1 MIAAVDCMEM
11 RNSVD
16 VKLVEFKT
24 SDGLMLSG
32 LLSVPKRR
40 PKVGVIHV
48 HGIFSSFYRSRLAKA
63 FARDFAKKGVAL
75 LNIETRGSSTMM
87 GFAKGSGSK
96 LRYFNMGGGV
106 EKFEDCVKDVDAAV
120 RFMKRLGIKR
130 IYLEGISTG
139 AQKITYYAWK
149 RPGKVRGVILLGAVD
164 DYNLRRKE
172 LGRKFRKAVALARA
186 ISKKDPTGLLPPSY
200 LGVHLTARRFLSFAD
215 PKNPEAR
222 LFNYDR
228 PRLSELASLKIPVL
242 SIFGSRE
249 QHAIKPPREM
259 NSIIAMNCSS
269 RLSRQLLIKGAN
281 HSFHGKAEEAGLSIL
296 GWIAYVEGERR

>member
-1 MIAAVDCMEM
+1 M
-11 RNSVD
+11 RNSID

-24 SDGLMLSG
+24 SDGLTLSG
-32 LLSVPKRR
+32 LLSAPKR
-40 PKVGVIHV
+40 PTVGVIHV
-48 HGIFSSFYRSRLAKA
+48 HGIFSSFYRSRLAKS
-63 FARDFAKKGVAL
+63 FANDFTKKGVAF

-87 GFAKGSGSK
+87 GFAKGSGSR
-96 LRYFNMGGGV
+96 LRYVNLGGGV
-106 EKFEDCVKDVDAAV
+106 EKFEDCVKDIDAAV
-120 RFMKRLGIKR
+120 RFMKRQGVR
-130 IYLEGISTG
+130 RVYLEGISTG

-149 RPGKVRGVILLGAVD
+149 HPGKVRGIILLGAVD

-172 LGRKFRKAVALARA
+172 LGRKFGSAVALARA
-186 ISKKDPTGLLPPSY
+186 ISKKDPAGLLPSSY
-200 LGVHLTARRFLSFAD
+200 IGVHLTARRFLSFAD

-228 PRLSELASLKIPVL
+228 PRLSELASLRIPVL

-249 QHAIKPPREM
+249 QHATRPVREM
-259 NSIIAMNCSS
+259 NEIIARNCSS

-296 GWIAYVEGERR
+296 GWITYVEGEKR